1 MLSQIASTRRM
12 RCENFSDEFAFHA
25 DSLPMSAP
33 PMHTSAYYDRMA
45 RSKSSNAW
53 LRRHVNDPYVHRA
66 RAHGYRSRAAYKL
79 TEIAERDGLARSGDT
94 VVDLGAAPGGWAQ
107 ALAERVGR
115 AGCVIAVDLLDV
127 APIAGVSVIRGDFR
141 DKVVLDQVRTVLDG
155 RKLDLVVSDLAPN
168 LSGVSATDQAR
179 SIGLCELA
187 LEFARSHL
195 KPQGA
200 FLVKAFQ
207 GSGYPE
213 FLAAMRGAF
222 AEVVSRKPGAS
233 RERSSEMYLLGKRL
247 KSTSEASV

>member
-1 MLSQIASTRRM
+1 
-12 RCENFSDEFAFHA
+12 
-25 DSLPMSAP
+25 
-33 PMHTSAYYDRMA
+33 MA

-66 RAHGYRSRAAYKL
+66 KAQGYRSRAAYKL
-79 TEIAERDGLARSGDT
+79 IEIAERDGLARPGDT

-115 AGCVIAVDLLDV
+115 SGRVVAVDFLEV
-127 APIAGVSVIRGDFR
+127 GPIPGVTVIRGDFR
-141 DKVVLDQVRTVLDG
+141 DEAVRDRIREVLGG
-155 RKLDLVVSDLAPN
+155 RKPDLVVSDLAPN
-168 LSGVSATDQAR
+168 LSGVSASDQAR

-207 GSGYPE
+207 GAGYPE
-213 FLAAMRGAF
+213 FLATMRGAF
-222 AEVVSRKPGAS
+222 VTVASRKPGAS

-247 KSTSEASV
+247 KVRSE

>member
-1 MLSQIASTRRM
+1 
-12 RCENFSDEFAFHA
+12 
-25 DSLPMSAP
+25 
-33 PMHTSAYYDRMA
+33 MA

-66 RAHGYRSRAAYKL
+66 RAHGYRSRSAFKL
-79 TEIAERDGLARSGDT
+79 IEIAERDSLIRPGAT

-107 ALAERVGR
+107 ALAERVGPS
-115 AGCVIAVDLLDV
+115 GLIVAVDLLAI
-127 APIAGVSVIRGDFR
+127 APIPGVAVIRGDFR
-141 DKVVLDQVRTVLDG
+141 DKGVLDQVRTVLDG
-155 RKLDLVVSDLAPN
+155 RALDLVVSDLAPN

-187 LEFARSHL
+187 LEFARNHL

-207 GSGYPE
+207 GAGYPE

-222 AEVVSRKPGAS
+222 VTVASRKPGAS

-247 KSTSEASV
+247 KAK